1 MCPAASIGSDQFLG
15 WNLGRQ
21 RDTTTPQRQLP
32 ATAESDRTRLRL
44 MSIVDDFQAALR
56 RLAGEGR
63 PVRTV
68 EHNGRQVPTKAGDDE
83 LRRRLEAIEQ
93 T

>member
-1 MCPAASIGSDQFLG
+1 
-15 WNLGRQ
+15 
-21 RDTTTPQRQLP
+21 
-32 ATAESDRTRLRL
+32 

-68 EHNGRQVPTKAGDDE
+68 EHNGRKVPTKVDDDE
-83 LRRRLEAIEQ
+83 LRRRVEAIEQ
-93 T
+93 A